1 MLNVRADGRLVKWTG
16 LTVQLV
22 QAHFADG
29 VSTAQADGPAN
40 SLLERLRADRA
51 QQELCPLWRLHWHG
65 LYGDGTRVCVCVNV
79 SSDKTNNIYL
89 YMEDSTGIKISFF
102 RTQSFLNVLTHCG
115 FEITSRDEC

>member
-1 MLNVRADGRLVKWTG
+1 M
-16 LTVQLV
+16 QLV

-29 VSTAQADGPAN
+29 VSAAQADGPPD

-51 QQELCPLWRLHWHG
+51 QQELRPLWRLHWHD

-79 SSDKTNNIYL
+79 RFDTDKTNNIYL

-102 RTQSFLNVLTHCG
+102 RTQTFLYVLTHCG
-115 FEITSRDEC
+115 FGNHIT